1 MLEFICSECGM
12 TLDIE
17 ASWSGKVKISTCSC
31 QITAIECLQEEINL
45 LKEQID
51 KLEYGIAHI
60 DQRD

>member
-31 QITAIECLQEEINL
+31 QINALENLQDEIHTLEEKIERLEEELQ
-45 LKEQID
+45 D
-51 KLEYGIAHI
+51 
-60 DQRD
+60 

>member
-31 QITAIECLQEEINL
+31 QITAIECLQEEIRSLEETIENL
-45 LKEQID
+45 QAAQD
-51 KLEYGIAHI
+51 
-60 DQRD
+60 

>member
-1 MLEFICSECGM
+1 MLEFICSECGQ

-17 ASWSGKVKISTCSC
+17 ASWSGKVKISTCFC
-31 QITAIECLQEEINL
+31 QITALENLQEEINL